1 MKNINDGFL
10 TAQNTEGAVLID
22 VRTEEE
28 YENGH
33 LPESISIPLDSLES
47 VYDEISDEE
56 TPIFVYC
63 RSGSRSEQAKYMLA
77 EMGYGNVTNIGG
89 IQDWTGPVE
98 K

>member
-1 MKNINDGFL
+1 MKSINDGFL
-10 TAQNTEGAVLID
+10 TVQNTAGSVLID
-22 VRTEEE
+22 VRTEDEFDS
-28 YENGH
+28 GH
-33 LPESISIPLDSLES
+33 IPGSINIPLDSLES

-56 TPIFVYC
+56 TPVFVYC

-89 IQDWTGPVE
+89 IQDWTGSVE

>member
-10 TAQNTEGAVLID
+10 TVQNTAGSVLID
-22 VRTEEE
+22 VRTEDEFDS
-28 YENGH
+28 GH
-33 LPESISIPLDSLES
+33 IPGSINIPLDSLES
-47 VYDEISDEE
+47 VYDEIPGEE
-56 TPIFVYC
+56 TPVFVYC

-89 IQDWTGPVE
+89 IQDWTGSVE

>member
-10 TAQNTEGAVLID
+10 TAQNTEGAVLVD

>member
-1 MKNINDGFL
+1 MKNINDGLL
-10 TAQNTEGAVLID
+10 TVQNTAGSVLID
-22 VRTEEE
+22 VRTEDEFDS
-28 YENGH
+28 GH
-33 LPESISIPLDSLES
+33 IPGSINIPLDSLES

-89 IQDWTGPVE
+89 IQDWTGSVE

>member
-10 TAQNTEGAVLID
+10 TVQNTAGSVLID
-22 VRTEEE
+22 VRTEDEFDS
-28 YENGH
+28 GH
-33 LPESISIPLDSLES
+33 IPGSINIPLDSLES

-56 TPIFVYC
+56 IPVFVYC

-89 IQDWTGPVE
+89 IQDWTGSVE

>member
-10 TAQNTEGAVLID
+10 TVQNTAGSVLID
-22 VRTEEE
+22 VRTEDEFDS
-28 YENGH
+28 GH
-33 LPESISIPLDSLES
+33 IPGSINIPLDSLES

-56 TPIFVYC
+56 TPVFVYC

-77 EMGYGNVTNIGG
+77 EMGYGKVTNIGG
-89 IQDWTGPVE
+89 IQDWTGSVE

>member
-10 TAQNTEGAVLID
+10 TVQNTAGSVLID
-22 VRTEEE
+22 VRTEDEFDS
-28 YENGH
+28 GH
-33 LPESISIPLDSLES
+33 ILGSINIPLDSLES

-56 TPIFVYC
+56 IPVFVYC

-89 IQDWTGPVE
+89 IQDWTGSVE